1 MLGVVKVVVSMKK
14 VISKKPKSTIG
25 VMSGLADVLLIR
37 RLPFAGFV
45 SISAIIVLFY
55 FENLRS
61 KSNNRYHFVSFT
73 VLK

>member
-1 MLGVVKVVVSMKK
+1 MKRFIMLGVVKVVVSMKK

-55 FENLRS
+55 F
-61 KSNNRYHFVSFT
+61 
-73 VLK
+73 